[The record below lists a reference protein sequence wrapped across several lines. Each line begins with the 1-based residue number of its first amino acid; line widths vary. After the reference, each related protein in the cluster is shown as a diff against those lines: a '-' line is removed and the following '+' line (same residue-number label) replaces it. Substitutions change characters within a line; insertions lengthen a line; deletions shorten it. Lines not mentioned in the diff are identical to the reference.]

1 MRYAMRKVT
10 QMNLSPA
17 SRQKAKNNI
26 TELQLRLRRLEH
38 ILEGYLE
45 AKDRKRDPALYGPA
59 LETITL
65 LAGMPE
71 RPILAPGDA
80 MEEEAEKYAL
90 LTLGSGAFG
99 KWPGKPPGHEKDK
112 QLSVLSE
119 APALPALL
127 VEGDACQGGMID
139 NHNHQEP
146 GEVNHG
152 IMEEEAERN
161 APLTLGSGQ
170 GSRRVL
176 VISWPLMW
184 YKHRMEPM
192 LRRTILTTPA
202 CHGLNNA

>member
-1 MRYAMRKVT
+1 
-10 QMNLSPA
+10 
-17 SRQKAKNNI
+17 
-26 TELQLRLRRLEH
+26 
-38 ILEGYLE
+38 
-45 AKDRKRDPALYGPA
+45 
-59 LETITL
+59 
-65 LAGMPE
+65 MPE
-71 RPILAPGDA
+71 RPILTRGDA
-80 MEEEAEKYAL
+80 VEEEAEKYAL

-161 APLTLGSGQ
+161 APLTLGSGAFGKWPGKPTGIGDLMAPYVVQ
-170 GSRRVL
+170 AQDGTHVAKDDPNHTGMPWSQQRMIHLKTQHKRKGCL
-176 VISWPLMW
+176 VAKCQNCEESLS
-184 YKHRMEPM
+184 
-192 LRRTILTTPA
+192 A
-202 CHGLNNA
+202 G